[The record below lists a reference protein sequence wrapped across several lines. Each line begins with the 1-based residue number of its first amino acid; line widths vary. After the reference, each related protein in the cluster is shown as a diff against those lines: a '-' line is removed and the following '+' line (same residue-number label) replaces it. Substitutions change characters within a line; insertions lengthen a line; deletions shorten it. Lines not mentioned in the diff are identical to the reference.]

1 MLRKVLSVVL
11 IISLVMS
18 VALMGC
24 GSSNRTSSD
33 VDKTKTEESSKSDSS
48 KESDSSSQESNA
60 EDKKFRI
67 VVMPKLV
74 GIPYFNASE
83 TGAKKAGEDLGVE
96 VIYTGPTKA
105 DAAEQVKMIE
115 DMISKGVDVIAV
127 APNDPAAL
135 TPVLKKAKEKG
146 ILVMDWDTP
155 ADQSVVDLSVHQIDD
170 KQYGEHIWDLLV
182 KSMGSEEGEY
192 AIITGGLSAAN
203 LNTWIDYGLKYAKE
217 RYPKLKLVTDKVP
230 SDEKQQ
236 VAYAKALEL
245 IKAYPNL
252 KGIIGISTPAPLGA
266 AQAVQE
272 KGLQDKIAV
281 VGTALPTDSK
291 PYLEDGSL
299 DVATLWDPSKLGYL
313 TVYLAKAKLE
323 NKEIKDGMEVP
334 NVGNI
339 VVKPDGKTV
348 IMGPPTDFTKDNV
361 DNYNF

>member
-1 MLRKVLSVVL
+1 MVKKFLSILLVPVFVLTL
-11 IISLVMS
+11 
-18 VALMGC
+18 ALTGC
-24 GSSNRTSSD
+24 GGSSSTTDKSGDSNADKSASSDSTKNTSSG
-33 VDKTKTEESSKSDSS
+33 DSS
-48 KESDSSSQESNA
+48 A
-60 EDKKFRI
+60 PAKKYKI
-67 VVMPKLV
+67 VIMPKLV

-96 VIYTGPTKA
+96 VTYTGPTKA

-115 DMISKGVDVIAV
+115 DLISKGVDAIAV

-155 ADQSVVDLSVHQIDD
+155 ADQSVVDLSVQQIDNEVYA
-170 KQYGEHIWDLLV
+170 QHIWDSLV
-182 KSMGSEEGEY
+182 EKMGTDDAEY

-203 LNTWIDYGLKYAKE
+203 LNTWIDLGLKYAKE
-217 RYPKLKLVTDKVP
+217 KYPKLKLVTDKVP

-236 VAYAKALEL
+236 LAYQKALEL

-252 KGIIGISTPAPLGA
+252 KGIVGISTPAPLGA

-291 PYLEDGSL
+291 PYLADGSL
-299 DVATLWDPSKLGYL
+299 DVATLWDPGKLGYL
-313 TVYLAKAKLE
+313 TIYLAKMKLE
-323 NKEIKDGMEVP
+323 KQDIKDGMDVP
-334 NVGNI
+334 NVGKI
-339 VVKPDGKTV
+339 TVKSDGKTV
-348 IMGPPTDFTKDNV
+348 IMGPPTDFTKDNA
-361 DNYNF
+361 DNFKF